1 MAISVGMLRAGIV
14 GLPNVGKST
23 LFNAVTRSHKAPA
36 ENYPFCTIEPNL
48 GVVTVP
54 EPRLDQIAKVAGVS
68 KLIPTTIEFV
78 DIAGLVKGASQ
89 GQGLGNKFLSHIR
102 EVDAVVQVVRCFED
116 PDVAHVAGGIDPVRD
131 IEIVN
136 TELVLADIETVK
148 KRHEKIA
155 KDVKRGDKH
164 ALLEEHLLEKVGAHL
179 NTGKPANTLGLP
191 LAPDEKI
198 ILRSFFLLTDKPTIF
213 AANVKEGDL
222 AAADANPFVAR
233 VRDYARTHHACET
246 VVVCAQLESDVGD
259 LSPDE
264 AAAYLKELG
273 VVESGVAAL
282 IRSTYHVLG
291 LKTFFT
297 FNESEVRAW
306 TLHGSETAI
315 KAAGTIHTDFERGF
329 VKAETVN
336 WGDLVKC
343 GSVGHARETGHY
355 RIEGRDYV
363 VKDGDVLLFKVSV

>member
-1 MAISVGMLRAGIV
+1 MLRAGIV

-54 EPRLDQIAKVAGVS
+54 DPRLGPIAQVARVGTI
-68 KLIPTTIEFV
+68 IPTTFEFV

-89 GQGLGNKFLSHIR
+89 GEGLGNKFLSHIR

-116 PDVAHVAGGIDPVRD
+116 PDIVHVAGGVEPVRD
-131 IEIVN
+131 IEIVT

-148 KRHEKIA
+148 KRMEKIG

-164 ALLEEHLLEKVGAHL
+164 AQLEAHVLEKVGAHL
-179 NTGKPANTLGLP
+179 NTGKPANTLAIP
-191 LAPDEKI
+191 LAPDEKA
-198 ILRSFFLLTDKPTIF
+198 ILRGFFLLTDKPTLF
-213 AANVKEGDL
+213 VANVKEGDL
-222 AAADANPFVAR
+222 ATADSNPFVAQ
-233 VRDYARTHHACET
+233 VQEYARTHHACET
-246 VVVCAQLESDVGD
+246 VVLCAQLESDLAD
-259 LSPDE
+259 LPPEEGAD
-264 AAAYLKELG
+264 YLKELG
-273 VVESGVAAL
+273 VVESGLDRL

-291 LKTFFT
+291 LRTFFT
-297 FNESEVRAW
+297 FNEKEVRAW
-306 TLHGSETAI
+306 TLHAGDTALR
-315 KAAGTIHTDFERGF
+315 AAGTIHTDFERGF
-329 VKAETVN
+329 IKAETVH
-336 WGDLVKC
+336 WEDLVKC

>member
-1 MAISVGMLRAGIV
+1 MLKAGIV

-54 EPRLDQIAKVAGVS
+54 DARLEPLAQIAKVTT
-68 KLIPTTIEFV
+68 LIPTTIEFV
-78 DIAGLVKGASQ
+78 DIAGLVKGSSH
-89 GQGLGNKFLSHIR
+89 GEGLGNKFLSHIR
-102 EVDAVVQVVRCFED
+102 EVDAMVHVVRCFED
-116 PDVAHVAGGIDPVRD
+116 PDIMHVTGSVDPVRD

-148 KRHEKIA
+148 KRREKIA

-164 ALLEEHLLEKVGAHL
+164 ALLEEHLLEKIGAHL
-179 NTGKPANTLGLP
+179 NTGKPANTFALP

-198 ILRSFFLLTDKPTIF
+198 IQRSFFLLTDKPTVF
-213 AANVKEGDL
+213 ACNVKEGDL
-222 AAADANPFVAR
+222 ATAGSNPFVQK
-233 VRDYARTHHACET
+233 VRDHVKAHLACEA
-246 VVVCAQLESDVGD
+246 VVVSAQIESDLVD

-264 AAAYLKELG
+264 AKEFLKELG
-273 VVESGVAAL
+273 VAESGLGQL
-282 IRSTYHVLG
+282 IRAAYQVLG
-291 LKTFFT
+291 LRTFFT
-297 FNESEVRAW
+297 FNEKEVRAW
-306 TLHGSETAI
+306 TIHAGDTAA

-329 VKAETVN
+329 IKAETVN
-336 WGDLVKC
+336 WDDLVKC

-363 VKDGDVLLFKVSV
+363 VKDGDVLLFKFNV